1 MATSKFTKYRQVVE
15 KLGAK
20 QLDVYRYKDREILR
34 VMKLRDRKIIL
45 VELPKKRDDLSLDEF
60 EKTVREALGK

>member
-1 MATSKFTKYRQVVE
+1 MAISKFTKYRQVVE

-20 QLDVYRYKDREILR
+20 QLDVYRYKDREVLR
-34 VMKLRDRKIIL
+34 VMRLRDRKIIL

-60 EKTVREALGK
+60 EKIVREALGK

>member
-34 VMKLRDRKIIL
+34 VMRLRDRKIIL